1 MPLNKGIVME
11 SGEKWTV
18 VLTPHGEFV
27 KIPAHPHH
35 LEGREVFF
43 HPAAVGATSVKKS
56 RIPKWARGLSAAV
69 ACLLLL
75 ITVFPFGGGTSAYA
89 AVTID
94 INPSIELEVDR
105 DTLVINASS
114 LNEEGQEILQ
124 AFDWKNKRLT
134 VVTVQIVEIAEQK
147 GYMNAENRVLITTTY
162 YEEEN
167 ETKKTIEPL
176 LEEVTESVSTENEVT
191 FVIVEGKKEWQE
203 EAKEKKVP
211 PGAYMLVKQA
221 EEQGIQLTG
230 EEVKSG
236 ELDQLL
242 PVTGV
247 KVIPVKAKKEK
258 DNKRDKDK
266 EEKEEDKDKGKMIEK
281 PSSGQK
287 SDIPDSTSPQAPVL
301 EKKKEKEEKEERE
314 KDQDRSEQKRQDA
327 EKKQEKKEQSNQDQE
342 KEAPGKVP
350 PKVQEENKIP
360 NNGKNKES
368 DDRDDDDRKAKD
380 RDSEKETNHSWNQDR
395 GKKEDND

>member
-35 LEGREVFF
+35 LEGKEVFF

-69 ACLLLL
+69 ACLLLIL
-75 ITVFPFGGGTSAYA
+75 TVFPFGAGTSAYA

-114 LNEEGQEILQ
+114 MNEKGQEILQ

-147 GYMNAENRVLITTTY
+147 GFMNAQNQVLITTTY
-162 YEEEN
+162 YEEEDEAEQN
-167 ETKKTIEPL
+167 IEPL
-176 LEEVTESVSTENEVT
+176 IEEATETVNTENEIT

-203 EAKEKKVP
+203 EAKEKNVP

-221 EEQGIQLTG
+221 EQQGIQLTDD
-230 EEVKSG
+230 EVKSG
-236 ELDQLL
+236 KIEKLP

-247 KVIPVKAKKEK
+247 KVIPGKAKKEK
-258 DNKRDKDK
+258 VEKKEENDK
-266 EEKEEDKDKGKMIEK
+266 EKSKTNEK
-281 PSSGQK
+281 PSSEQK
-287 SDIPDSTSPQAPVL
+287 SNIPASTTPKAPPGL
-301 EKKKEKEEKEERE
+301 EKKQEKEEKEDNRSERE
-314 KDQDRSEQKRQDA
+314 RNDVDTKKDL
-327 EKKQEKKEQSNQDQE
+327 EKEKEEQSKRYDNK

-350 PKVQEENKIP
+350 PKVQE
-360 NNGKNKES
+360 GKKTS
-368 DDRDDDDRKAKD
+368 DDGEDDDREDRAKD
-380 RDSEKETNHSWNQDR
+380 RKNEKVKEIKETIKEKQTNRSGNQE
-395 GKKEDND
+395 GKNEVKD